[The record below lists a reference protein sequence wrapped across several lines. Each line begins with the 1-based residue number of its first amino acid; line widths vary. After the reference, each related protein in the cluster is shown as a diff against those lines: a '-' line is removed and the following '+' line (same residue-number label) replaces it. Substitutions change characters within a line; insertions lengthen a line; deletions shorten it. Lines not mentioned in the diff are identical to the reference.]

1 MKTWIKS
8 LQTNDGYLRH
18 APVSFNE
25 GLTCIIGARGTCKST
40 IVETIRFVCE
50 RKPRI
55 HNSSG
60 TTAPAESPQKEVKDV
75 VKATLGS
82 GNAACTLEIR
92 DATSGTTEVRIEKT
106 INTEEPLVYRAGVLE
121 PLSSFEGQI
130 EAYSQGYL
138 HEISDKPH
146 LRLRF
151 VDRPHKSEIERIK
164 SQLSEMRREI
174 ARLGGE
180 IIAERA
186 KIRDDS
192 RHLQQIP
199 DLETQLK
206 AVQAARPVVDRR
218 LEVERSDF
226 EKRERILTSVRN
238 QISSFD
244 KAFSQRFLTTPSTQ
258 DVTSIRTALDAVGIS
273 ESMALANDLSQLVH
287 SAAQIENQRIAA
299 CEQVGKIKIDLQK
312 LEAAFETKNQQY
324 RALRRDQ
331 DSIAASLE
339 QEDQIRAQLLRL
351 ERLRDEIAERQAIL
365 EKKQE
370 QRQAFRSQVDAALD
384 ERYRLRL
391 SEIEKINADL
401 TNISVSL
408 VQGAQSSAFVDQLSE
423 LLQKT
428 RLRNQREIAK
438 RIADF
443 LSPAELIKIIEQEET
458 ERLAKVAELE
468 ISQAS
473 RIITHFHDNITR
485 VLQLE
490 TIDFD
495 DHLDIR
501 MSVRGESKPIEQ
513 LSRGQMA
520 TALLPLILRDADH
533 PLIFDQ
539 PEDDLDNS
547 FIFQELVE
555 KIRRLKQTRQ
565 IIFVTHNA
573 NIPVLGEADQV
584 IAMQMASAQQ
594 AAPPRSGTVDGMREP
609 ILEILE
615 GGAEAFRKRG
625 EKYGPVV

>member
-18 APVSFNE
+18 APVSFRE

-50 RKPRI
+50 RKPRMQ
-55 HNSSG
+55 NSGAS
-60 TTAPAESPQKEVKDV
+60 TESAHIKEV
-75 VKATLGS
+75 VKETLRTGT
-82 GNAACTLEIR
+82 AACLLEIR
-92 DATSGTTEVRIEKT
+92 DADSNVTEVRIEKT
-106 INTEEPLVYRAGVLE
+106 VNTEEPLVFRAGVLE
-121 PLSSFEGQI
+121 PLSPFEGQI

-138 HEISDKPH
+138 HEVSAKPD

-151 VDRPHKSEIERIK
+151 VDRPHKVQIDRING
-164 SQLSEMRREI
+164 QLAETRATI

-186 KIRDDS
+186 KIREDS
-192 RHLQQIP
+192 RHLQQISE
-199 DLETQLK
+199 LEAQLK
-206 AVQAARPVVDRR
+206 NVQTSRPVIDKR
-218 LEVERSDF
+218 LEEERTSF
-226 EKRERILTSVRN
+226 EQREHILTSVRS
-238 QISSFD
+238 QISAFD
-244 KAFSQRFLTTPSTQ
+244 TAFSQRFPTTPTEQVVATVRASLEPLGIPESTTVAH
-258 DVTSIRTALDAVGIS
+258 DLG
-273 ESMALANDLSQLVH
+273 ELAR
-287 SAAQIENQRIAA
+287 AAMQIEAHRVAAYERVDRIKN
-299 CEQVGKIKIDLQK
+299 EVQK
-312 LEAAFETKNQQY
+312 LEAAFEAKNQQY

-331 DSIAASLE
+331 ESIAASLE
-339 QEDQIRAQLLRL
+339 QEDQIRAQLRRL
-351 ERLRDEIAERQAIL
+351 ERLRDEISARQATL
-365 EKKQE
+365 QKKLE
-370 QRQAFRSQVDAALD
+370 QRHALRLQADASLD
-384 ERYRLRL
+384 ERYGLRL
-391 SEIEKINADL
+391 SEIKKINADL

-408 VQGAQSSAFVDQLSE
+408 VQGAQSAAFVDQLSE

-443 LSPAELIKIIEQEET
+443 LSPAELIQIIEQEDT
-458 ERLAKVAELE
+458 DRLAKVGELE
-468 ISQAS
+468 NSQAS

-490 TIDFD
+490 TIEFD

-501 MSVRGESKPIEQ
+501 MSIRGESKPIEQ

-520 TALLPLILRDADH
+520 TALLPLILREADH

-547 FIFQELVE
+547 FIFQELVA
-555 KIRRLKQTRQ
+555 KIRKLKQTRQ

-594 AAPPRSGTVDGMREP
+594 AAPPRTGTVDEMREP

-625 EKYGPVV
+625 EKYGPAV